1 MQTVKDHI
9 KSDILQSAATLF
21 LEKGYLKVPMRE
33 IAHKSGVGLSNIYN
47 YFSCKDDIFVQIV
60 APAVRTFENMLDEH
74 HGRRGTD
81 IMSMCDRDYFKH
93 MVDEYTSFIHRHRD
107 LLLLLLFRSQGSSL
121 ENYKEEFARKST
133 VLVKE
138 YFTLMKHKHPQL
150 ETDISDFSIRMH
162 TVWMFALFEE
172 LLMRRVKPDETEK
185 VVTEYM
191 TIEVAGWRE
200 LMKI

>member
-60 APAVRTFENMLDEH
+60 TPAVRTFENMLDEH

-81 IMSMCDRDYFKH
+81 SLHGSR
-93 MVDEYTSFIHRHRD
+93 RHW
-107 LLLLLLFRSQGSSL
+107 SK
-121 ENYKEEFARKST
+121 N
-133 VLVKE
+133 
-138 YFTLMKHKHPQL
+138 
-150 ETDISDFSIRMH
+150 ISHS
-162 TVWMFALFEE
+162 
-172 LLMRRVKPDETEK
+172 
-185 VVTEYM
+185 
-191 TIEVAGWRE
+191 
-200 LMKI
+200 

>member
-60 APAVRTFENMLDEH
+60 TPAVRTFEN
-74 HGRRGTD
+74 
-81 IMSMCDRDYFKH
+81 

-133 VLVKE
+133 ALVKE

-172 LLMRRVKPDETEK
+172 LLMRRVKPDEIEK

>member
-60 APAVRTFENMLDEH
+60 TPAVRTFENMLDEH

-81 IMSMCDRDYFKH
+81 IMAMCDRDYFKY
-93 MVDEYTSFIHRHRD
+93 MVDEYTSFATYCCCCFSARRALPWKTTKKSLHGSRRHW
-107 LLLLLLFRSQGSSL
+107 SK
-121 ENYKEEFARKST
+121 N
-133 VLVKE
+133 
-138 YFTLMKHKHPQL
+138 
-150 ETDISDFSIRMH
+150 ISHS
-162 TVWMFALFEE
+162 
-172 LLMRRVKPDETEK
+172 
-185 VVTEYM
+185 
-191 TIEVAGWRE
+191 
-200 LMKI
+200 

>member
-60 APAVRTFENMLDEH
+60 TPAVRTSRICWTSSR
-74 HGRRGTD
+74 RRGTD
-81 IMSMCDRDYFKH
+81 IMAMCDRDYFKY

-107 LLLLLLFRSQGSSL
+107 LLLLLLFRSQG
-121 ENYKEEFARKST
+121 
-133 VLVKE
+133 
-138 YFTLMKHKHPQL
+138 
-150 ETDISDFSIRMH
+150 
-162 TVWMFALFEE
+162 LFLGE
-172 LLMRRVKPDETEK
+172 LQRRVCTEVDGTGQRIFHTHET
-185 VVTEYM
+185 
-191 TIEVAGWRE
+191 
-200 LMKI
+200 

>member
-60 APAVRTFENMLDEH
+60 TPAVRTS
-74 HGRRGTD
+74 RICWTSITARGTD
-81 IMSMCDRDYFKH
+81 IMAMCDRDYFKY

-107 LLLLLLFRSQGSSL
+107 LLLLLLFRSQ
-121 ENYKEEFARKST
+121 R
-133 VLVKE
+133 
-138 YFTLMKHKHPQL
+138 
-150 ETDISDFSIRMH
+150 
-162 TVWMFALFEE
+162 LF
-172 LLMRRVKPDETEK
+172 LGKLQRRVCTEVNGTGQRIFHTHET
-185 VVTEYM
+185 
-191 TIEVAGWRE
+191 
-200 LMKI
+200 

>member
-60 APAVRTFENMLDEH
+60 TPAVRTFENMA
-74 HGRRGTD
+74 
-81 IMSMCDRDYFKH
+81 MCDRDYFKY

-133 VLVKE
+133 ALVKE

-172 LLMRRVKPDETEK
+172 LLMRRGKPDEIEK

>member
-60 APAVRTFENMLDEH
+60 TPAVRTFENMLDEH

-81 IMSMCDRDYFKH
+81 IMAMCL
-93 MVDEYTSFIHRHRD
+93 SLIH
-107 LLLLLLFRSQGSSL
+107 
-121 ENYKEEFARKST
+121 
-133 VLVKE
+133 
-138 YFTLMKHKHPQL
+138 
-150 ETDISDFSIRMH
+150 I
-162 TVWMFALFEE
+162 
-172 LLMRRVKPDETEK
+172 
-185 VVTEYM
+185 
-191 TIEVAGWRE
+191 
-200 LMKI
+200 

>member
-1 MQTVKDHI
+1 MQTTKDYI
-9 KSDILQSAATLF
+9 RKLLLETAQKAF
-21 LEKGYLKVPMRE
+21 FEKGFKSVSMRE
-33 IAHKSGVGLSNIYN
+33 ISKLSGIGLSNIYN

-60 APAVRTFENMLDEH
+60 TPAVRTFENMLDEH

-81 IMSMCDRDYFKH
+81 IMAMCNRDYFKY

-133 VLVKE
+133 ALVKE

-172 LLMRRVKPDETEK
+172 LLMRRVKPDEIEK

>member
-60 APAVRTFENMLDEH
+60 TPAVRTFENMLDEH

-81 IMSMCDRDYFKH
+81 IMAMCDRDYFKY
-93 MVDEYTSFIHRHRD
+93 MVDEYTSFIHPASRLAAAVAFPLSR
-107 LLLLLLFRSQGSSL
+107 LFLGKLQ
-121 ENYKEEFARKST
+121 
-133 VLVKE
+133 
-138 YFTLMKHKHPQL
+138 
-150 ETDISDFSIRMH
+150 
-162 TVWMFALFEE
+162 
-172 LLMRRVKPDETEK
+172 RRVCTEVDGTGQRIFHTHET
-185 VVTEYM
+185 
-191 TIEVAGWRE
+191 
-200 LMKI
+200 

>member
-47 YFSCKDDIFVQIV
+47 YFSCKDDIM
-60 APAVRTFENMLDEH
+60 A
-74 HGRRGTD
+74 
-81 IMSMCDRDYFKH
+81 MCDRDYFKY
-93 MVDEYTSFIHRHRD
+93 MVAEYTSFIHRHRD

-133 VLVKE
+133 ALVKE

-172 LLMRRVKPDETEK
+172 LLMRRVKPDEIEK

>member
-47 YFSCKDDIFVQIV
+47 YFSC
-60 APAVRTFENMLDEH
+60 TFENMLDEH

-81 IMSMCDRDYFKH
+81 IMAMCDRDYFKY
-93 MVDEYTSFIHRHRD
+93 MVAEYTSFIHRHRD

-133 VLVKE
+133 ALVKE

-172 LLMRRVKPDETEK
+172 LLMRRVKPDEIEK

>member
-60 APAVRTFENMLDEH
+60 TPAVRTFENMLDEH

-81 IMSMCDRDYFKH
+81 IMAMCDRDYFKY

-107 LLLLLLFRSQGSSL
+107 LLLRTTKKSLHGSRRHWSK
-121 ENYKEEFARKST
+121 N
-133 VLVKE
+133 
-138 YFTLMKHKHPQL
+138 
-150 ETDISDFSIRMH
+150 ISHS
-162 TVWMFALFEE
+162 
-172 LLMRRVKPDETEK
+172 
-185 VVTEYM
+185 
-191 TIEVAGWRE
+191 
-200 LMKI
+200 

>member
-60 APAVRTFENMLDEH
+60 TPAVRTFENMLDEH

-81 IMSMCDRDYFKH
+81 IMVRQGLLQIYGGR
-93 MVDEYTSFIHRHRD
+93 IHFVHPSASRLAATVAFPLAR
-107 LLLLLLFRSQGSSL
+107 LFLGKLQ
-121 ENYKEEFARKST
+121 
-133 VLVKE
+133 
-138 YFTLMKHKHPQL
+138 
-150 ETDISDFSIRMH
+150 
-162 TVWMFALFEE
+162 
-172 LLMRRVKPDETEK
+172 RRVCTEVDGTGQRIFHTHET
-185 VVTEYM
+185 
-191 TIEVAGWRE
+191 
-200 LMKI
+200 

>member
-60 APAVRTFENMLDEH
+60 TPAVRTFENMLDEH

-81 IMSMCDRDYFKH
+81 IMAMCDRDYFKY

-107 LLLLLLFRSQGSSL
+107 LLLLLLSALKALPWRTTKKSLHGSRRHWSK
-121 ENYKEEFARKST
+121 N
-133 VLVKE
+133 
-138 YFTLMKHKHPQL
+138 
-150 ETDISDFSIRMH
+150 ISHS
-162 TVWMFALFEE
+162 
-172 LLMRRVKPDETEK
+172 
-185 VVTEYM
+185 
-191 TIEVAGWRE
+191 
-200 LMKI
+200 

>member
-60 APAVRTFENMLDEH
+60 TPAVRTFENMLDEH

-81 IMSMCDRDYFKH
+81 IMVMCDRDYFKY

-133 VLVKE
+133 ALVKE
-138 YFTLMKHKHPQL
+138 YFTLMTHNIRNWRPTFRTFPYVCIRCGCLPCLKN
-150 ETDISDFSIRMH
+150 FSCGGSNRM
-162 TVWMFALFEE
+162 
-172 LLMRRVKPDETEK
+172 R
-185 VVTEYM
+185 
-191 TIEVAGWRE
+191 
-200 LMKI
+200 

>member
-107 LLLLLLFRSQGSSL
+107 
-121 ENYKEEFARKST
+121 
-133 VLVKE
+133 
-138 YFTLMKHKHPQL
+138 
-150 ETDISDFSIRMH
+150 
-162 TVWMFALFEE
+162 
-172 LLMRRVKPDETEK
+172 
-185 VVTEYM
+185 
-191 TIEVAGWRE
+191 
-200 LMKI
+200 

>member
-1 MQTVKDHI
+1 MIELT
-9 KSDILQSAATLF
+9 
-21 LEKGYLKVPMRE
+21 
-33 IAHKSGVGLSNIYN
+33 YN

-60 APAVRTFENMLDEH
+60 TPAVRTFENMLDEH

-81 IMSMCDRDYFKH
+81 IMAMCDRDYFKY
-93 MVDEYTSFIHRHRD
+93 MVAEYTSFIHRHRD

-133 VLVKE
+133 ALVKE

-172 LLMRRVKPDETEK
+172 LLMRRVKPDEIEK

>member
-60 APAVRTFENMLDEH
+60 TPAVRTFENMLDEH

-81 IMSMCDRDYFKH
+81 IMAMCDRDYFKY

-133 VLVKE
+133 ALVKE
-138 YFTLMKHKHPQL
+138 YFTL
-150 ETDISDFSIRMH
+150 
-162 TVWMFALFEE
+162 MFALFEE
-172 LLMRRVKPDETEK
+172 LLMRRVKPDEIEK

>member
-60 APAVRTFENMLDEH
+60 TPAVRTFENMLDEH

-81 IMSMCDRDYFKH
+81 IMVMCDRDYFKY

-133 VLVKE
+133 APCKTPLHKSIKKIIRRIIILINHRTIHKLIYYIRKESHFFAKSSIVL
-138 YFTLMKHKHPQL
+138 P
-150 ETDISDFSIRMH
+150 S
-162 TVWMFALFEE
+162 
-172 LLMRRVKPDETEK
+172 
-185 VVTEYM
+185 
-191 TIEVAGWRE
+191 
-200 LMKI
+200 

>member
-60 APAVRTFENMLDEH
+60 TPAVRTFENMLDEH

-81 IMSMCDRDYFKH
+81 IMVMCDRDYGGR
-93 MVDEYTSFIHRHRD
+93 IHFVHPSASRLAAAVAFPLSR
-107 LLLLLLFRSQGSSL
+107 LFLGKLQ
-121 ENYKEEFARKST
+121 
-133 VLVKE
+133 
-138 YFTLMKHKHPQL
+138 
-150 ETDISDFSIRMH
+150 
-162 TVWMFALFEE
+162 
-172 LLMRRVKPDETEK
+172 RRVCTEVDGTGQRIFHTHET
-185 VVTEYM
+185 
-191 TIEVAGWRE
+191 
-200 LMKI
+200 